1 MGHTNSPSNISSLI
15 PSLFSSGSP
24 SAGPSALLSNTPSTM
39 PTNLPSVIPTSTA
52 TSNPTSSKPKCADVS
67 KKIRFPHRRDK
78 KYHCS
83 QTEELNGKH
92 GENYCDWKKIKE
104 KCPVTCGM
112 CNTPSLFSSVAPTN
126 IPSTVLSIV
135 PSVVHTNSPSNI
147 SSLIPSLFSSGSP
160 SAGPSTLPSGSP
172 SAGPSDV
179 PSTVPSITPSTIPS
193 IMPSSFP
200 SVLPSILPSK
210 IPSNIPSTVPSADPS
225 IIPSNNP
232 SSVRSTSPSAYP
244 SALPSDTLSTI
255 PSVIPSTVPS
265 SIPSKFPSTSPS
277 ISLISSSTPSVQI
290 NKVQTGVPILTSIPS
305 ILESP
310 KPSLMTSITSSN
322 IPTSIPILSYLSDIS
337 TVPSS
342 SIQLSFPTESPS
354 ISLTKYLNMIKPT
367 SSLSTNSSIFLEE
380 KPSKFPS
387 YAPNV
392 IALEPSTKRPS
403 HTFSTMCKDKAGAI
417 FIDNINNDDMILNC
431 QWFTTNITKSLKDI
445 KCQDAKVKAHCYKT
459 CSGCENSNSSVLTL
473 SPTSISSAKLSIKYS
488 GSPTTLEPSLVPLN
502 SFNEPKKSP
511 IVASLSYSL
520 SYSHNTLKLFF

>member
-1 MGHTNSPSNISSLI
+1 MG
-15 PSLFSSGSP
+15 
-24 SAGPSALLSNTPSTM
+24 
-39 PTNLPSVIPTSTA
+39 
-52 TSNPTSSKPKCADVS
+52 PTSSKPKCADVS
-67 KKIRFPHRRDK
+67 KKIRFPHLRDK
-78 KYHCS
+78 KYYCF
-83 QTEELNGKH
+83 QTEKLNGKH
-92 GENYCDWKKIKE
+92 GENYCDWKTIKE

-112 CNTPSLFSSVAPTN
+112 CNTPSVAPTITPSLVQS
-126 IPSTVLSIV
+126 IPPSITPSLVQSIPPSYV
-135 PSVVHTNSPSNI
+135 P
-147 SSLIPSLFSSGSP
+147 SLIPSSVPSASP
-160 SAGPSTLPSGSP
+160 ST
-172 SAGPSDV
+172 GPSDV

-200 SVLPSILPSK
+200 SVLPSILPSIVPSLNPSSVPSILPSANPSIIPSSSPSTVPSTVPSIAPSK

-255 PSVIPSTVPS
+255 PSVISSTV
-265 SIPSKFPSTSPS
+265 PSTSPS

-322 IPTSIPILSYLSDIS
+322 IPTSIPILTYQSDIS
-337 TVPSS
+337 PVQSS

-354 ISLTKYLNMIKPT
+354 ISLTKSLNMIKPT

-520 SYSHNTLKLFF
+520 SYSYNTLELFF

>member
-1 MGHTNSPSNISSLI
+1 MGPTSSKPKYADVSKKIRFPHLRDKKYYCFQTEKLNGKHGENYCDWKTIKEKCPVTCGMCNTPSVAPTNMPSTVLSIVPSVVHTNSPSNISSLI

-39 PTNLPSVIPTSTA
+39 PTNLPSVVPSI
-52 TSNPTSSKPKCADVS
+52 
-67 KKIRFPHRRDK
+67 
-78 KYHCS
+78 
-83 QTEELNGKH
+83 
-92 GENYCDWKKIKE
+92 
-104 KCPVTCGM
+104 
-112 CNTPSLFSSVAPTN
+112 TPSLVQS
-126 IPSTVLSIV
+126 IPPSYV
-135 PSVVHTNSPSNI
+135 P
-147 SSLIPSLFSSGSP
+147 SLIPSSVPSASP
-160 SAGPSTLPSGSP
+160 STGPSTLPSGSP

-179 PSTVPSITPSTIPS
+179 PS
-193 IMPSSFP
+193 
-200 SVLPSILPSK
+200 SVPSILPSANPSI
-210 IPSNIPSTVPSADPS
+210 IPSSSPSSIPSTVPSTVPS
-225 IIPSNNP
+225 IAPSKIPS
-232 SSVRSTSPSAYP
+232 
-244 SALPSDTLSTI
+244 DILSTI

-337 TVPSS
+337 PVPSS

-354 ISLTKYLNMIKPT
+354 ISLTKSLNMIKPT

-511 IVASLSYSL
+511 IVASLPYSL
-520 SYSHNTLKLFF
+520 SYSYNTLKLFF

>member
-1 MGHTNSPSNISSLI
+1 MGSSQSSLEPTTFPTEVPTKHQCADVSKKI
-15 PSLFSSGSP
+15 WFPKNKNIKYLCSMTKFLNARDGRQYCNWKQVRERCPATCGYCIKSSVIQ
-24 SAGPSALLSNTPSTM
+24 SAKILS
-39 PTNLPSVIPTSTA
+39 SVIPTSTA

-67 KKIRFPHRRDK
+67 KKIRFPHLRDK
-78 KYHCS
+78 KYYCF
-83 QTEELNGKH
+83 QTEKLNGKH
-92 GENYCDWKKIKE
+92 GENYCDWKTIKE

-112 CNTPSLFSSVAPTN
+112 CNTPSVAPTN
-126 IPSTVLSIV
+126 MPSTVLSIV
-135 PSVVHTNSPSNI
+135 PSVVPSALLSNTPSTMPTNLPSVVPSI
-147 SSLIPSLFSSGSP
+147 TPSLVQSIPPSYVPSLIPSSVPSASP
-160 SAGPSTLPSGSP
+160 STGPSTLPSGSP

-200 SVLPSILPSK
+200 SVLPSILPS
-210 IPSNIPSTVPSADPS
+210 SVPSLNPSSVPSILPSANPS
-225 IIPSNNP
+225 IIPS
-232 SSVRSTSPSAYP
+232 SS
-244 SALPSDTLSTI
+244 
-255 PSVIPSTVPS
+255 PS
-265 SIPSKFPSTSPS
+265 SIPSTSPS

-322 IPTSIPILSYLSDIS
+322 IPTSIPILTYLSDIS
-337 TVPSS
+337 PVPSS

-354 ISLTKYLNMIKPT
+354 ISLTKSLNMTKPT
-367 SSLSTNSSIFLEE
+367 FLLSTNSSIFLEE

-445 KCQDAKVKAHCYKT
+445 KCQDAKVKAHCYK
-459 CSGCENSNSSVLTL
+459 
-473 SPTSISSAKLSIKYS
+473 
-488 GSPTTLEPSLVPLN
+488 
-502 SFNEPKKSP
+502 
-511 IVASLSYSL
+511 
-520 SYSHNTLKLFF
+520 

>member
-1 MGHTNSPSNISSLI
+1 MGSSQSSLEPTTFPTEVPTKHQCADVSKKI
-15 PSLFSSGSP
+15 WFPKNKNIKYLCSMTKFLNARDGRQYCNWKQVRERCPATCGYCIKSSVKQ
-24 SAGPSALLSNTPSTM
+24 SAKILS
-39 PTNLPSVIPTSTA
+39 SVIPTSTA

-67 KKIRFPHRRDK
+67 KKIRFPHLRDK
-78 KYHCS
+78 KYYCF
-83 QTEELNGKH
+83 QTEKLNGKH
-92 GENYCDWKKIKE
+92 GENYCDWKTIKE

-112 CNTPSLFSSVAPTN
+112 CNTPSVAPTITPSLVQS
-126 IPSTVLSIV
+126 IPPSYV
-135 PSVVHTNSPSNI
+135 P
-147 SSLIPSLFSSGSP
+147 SLIPSSVPSASP
-160 SAGPSTLPSGSP
+160 STGPSTL
-172 SAGPSDV
+172 
-179 PSTVPSITPSTIPS
+179 
-193 IMPSSFP
+193 P
-200 SVLPSILPSK
+200 SVLPSILPS
-210 IPSNIPSTVPSADPS
+210 SVPSLNPSSVPSILPGANPS
-225 IIPSNNP
+225 IIPSA
-232 SSVRSTSPSAYP
+232 S
-244 SALPSDTLSTI
+244 PSDTLSTI

-322 IPTSIPILSYLSDIS
+322 IPTSIPMLTYLSDIS
-337 TVPSS
+337 PVPSS
-342 SIQLSFPTESPS
+342 SIQLSFTTESPS
-354 ISLTKYLNMIKPT
+354 ISLTKSLNMTKPT
-367 SSLSTNSSIFLEE
+367 FLLSTNSSIFLEE

-488 GSPTTLEPSLVPLN
+488 GSPTTLEPSLVP
-502 SFNEPKKSP
+502 
-511 IVASLSYSL
+511 
-520 SYSHNTLKLFF
+520 